1 MDSYEN
7 FEFLSEKEIL
17 DKAKPL
23 EYSEKVLLDSALKKL
38 GEIISVK
45 EKADFLGISKGSIY
59 KYIDE

>member
-23 EYSEKVLLDSALKKL
+23 KYSEKVLLDSVLRKL
-38 GEIISVK
+38 GGYN
-45 EKADFLGISKGSIY
+45 LYKGNG
-59 KYIDE
+59 